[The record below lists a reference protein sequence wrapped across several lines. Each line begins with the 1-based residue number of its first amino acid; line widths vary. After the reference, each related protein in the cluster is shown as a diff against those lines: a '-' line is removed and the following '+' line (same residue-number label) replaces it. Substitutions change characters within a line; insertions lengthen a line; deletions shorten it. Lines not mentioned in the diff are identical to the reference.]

1 VGGLGD
7 LIFFLLLFLFGTYAF
22 DGYAVTILYYFVYSR
37 RFFGCSSYFL
47 LIRFH
52 CIQPLAN
59 V

>member
-1 VGGLGD
+1 LGD